1 MEKRNNNSVHR
12 ETVPY
17 IVYEGTIAH
26 MERQI
31 KRLWILLIIAV
42 IALVGSILIPRRDII
57 YEASDEIQTSDCNI
71 TNDKLIPN
79 TSVFAEMSENHDK
92 KRRTGGYIKR

>member
-1 MEKRNNNSVHR
+1 MEKRKNNSSHR

-31 KRLWILLIIAV
+31 KRLWILLTITA

-57 YEASDEIQTSDCNI
+57 YEASGEIQTSDCNI

-79 TSVFAEMSENHDK
+79 TSVLAEMSENHDK
-92 KRRTGGYIKR
+92 KRRTGGHIK